1 MKIEII
7 IPREVINHLND
18 IGIKEDDHENVI
30 IDFINDKLDLNYMD
44 GMYYSLFRWTQK
56 KDNIETY
63 INK

>member
-1 MKIEII
+1 MKIEINIPTEI
-7 IPREVINHLND
+7 IKQLND
-18 IGIKEDDHENVI
+18 LGIKEDDHENVV

-44 GMYYSLFRWTQK
+44 GMSYSFFRWAQK

>member
-1 MKIEII
+1 MKIEIS
-7 IPREVINHLND
+7 IPNEVIKHLTY
-18 IGIKEDDHENVI
+18 IGIKESDHENVI

>member
-1 MKIEII
+1 MKIEIN
-7 IPREVINHLND
+7 IPTEVIKQLND
-18 IGIKEDDHENVI
+18 LGIKESDHENVV

-44 GMYYSLFRWTQK
+44 GMSYSFFRWSQK

>member
-1 MKIEII
+1 MKIEINIPTEI
-7 IPREVINHLND
+7 IKQLND
-18 IGIKEDDHENVI
+18 LGINESDHENVV

-44 GMYYSLFRWTQK
+44 GMSYSFFRWAQK

>member
-1 MKIEII
+1 MKIEIN
-7 IPREVINHLND
+7 IPTEVIKQLND
-18 IGIKEDDHENVI
+18 LGIKEDDHENVV

-44 GMYYSLFRWTQK
+44 GMSYSFFRWAQK